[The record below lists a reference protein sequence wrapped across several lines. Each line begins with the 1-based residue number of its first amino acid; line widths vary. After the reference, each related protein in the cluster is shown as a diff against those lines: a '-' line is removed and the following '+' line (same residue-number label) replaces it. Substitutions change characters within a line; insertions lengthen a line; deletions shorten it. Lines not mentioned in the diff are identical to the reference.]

1 MLRRLLLT
9 ALSMVPLALATSPA
23 EAGAAKCPAGVVC
36 GALGVPLDRTGA
48 TPGSITVRFRLYKH
62 ADASKPPLETIVAAE
77 GGPGYSTLGSADS
90 YLELFAP
97 LRARHDVLVVD
108 QRGTGSSHVIKCAP
122 AQSYVGDAVEN
133 ARLCGEQLGD
143 QADLFTS
150 AAAADDLAAVLDSLG
165 VAKIDLYGDSYGSFF
180 AQTFTVRHPDRV
192 RALVLDG
199 TYPASHL
206 DPWYPTSAGSLLRN
220 FRAVCQRSAATCP
233 VAPSQMTAL
242 LAQLLDKVRA
252 HPITGTAPDANGRES
267 KVMIDADTLF
277 TTNGELPPLNRSPVP
292 RSRSPY

>member
-1 MLRRLLLT
+1 M
-9 ALSMVPLALATSPA
+9 
-23 EAGAAKCPAGVVC
+23 VC

-62 ADASKPPLETIVAAE
+62 TDASKPPLETIVAAE

-143 QADLFTS
+143 RADLFTS

-206 DPWYPTSAGSLLRN
+206 DPWYPTTARLAAAQLPRRVPAQRRHLPG
-220 FRAVCQRSAATCP
+220 RAVADDCAAGPAAGQGARAPDHRDGARCQRP
-233 VAPSQMTAL
+233 
-242 LAQLLDKVRA
+242 
-252 HPITGTAPDANGRES
+252 
-267 KVMIDADTLF
+267 
-277 TTNGELPPLNRSPVP
+277 
-292 RSRSPY
+292 